1 MSGSFSN
8 TRRKPCS
15 APSFASEVPGS
26 VTATKCEPSPCS
38 EWKYL
43 NCDIVSIVPPDFDET
58 MNSVV
63 PRSRASRTAR
73 ISSGCVESS
82 TCRRTAPSPNERR
95 KTSGPRLEPPM
106 PSSTASVMP
115 ASRTSAANARRSS
128 ASADSRS
135 AMSSQ
140 PSRSVSSGVP
150 SGAHRVPSRSQRRR
164 TTCSSAAALSRS
176 STGVWRPAGSWLSML
191 MVRRLTR
198 TSTALR
204 RPGSGRKAS
213 GAPGRRDLPM

>member
-63 PRSRASRTAR
+63 PRSSASRTAR

-82 TCRRTAPSPNERR
+82 TCRRTLPSPNERR

-140 PSRSVSSGVP
+140 PSRSVSSGGP
-150 SGAHRVPSRSQRRR
+150 LGRPQGAVAIPETADDLFVRCGPEPLVD
-164 TTCSSAAALSRS
+164 
-176 STGVWRPAGSWLSML
+176 
-191 MVRRLTR
+191 RRLETGGQL
-198 TSTALR
+198 ALDAHGAS
-204 RPGSGRKAS
+204 PYPHFYCTKAS
-213 GAPGRRDLPM
+213 GVGT